1 MVVSLVWVAKNENR
15 DYSGFG
21 VFRLPILLGN
31 VHLCA
36 RVCLAFQAAAP
47 ICAILFVFLWRHD
60 MNENQNL
67 PDAGDDFDDLDNLFA
82 QFDGMAV
89 EGGVDAANE
98 EDDCAGG
105 ACKI

>member
-1 MVVSLVWVAKNENR
+1 MLVAKNENR

-21 VFRLPILLGN
+21 GFRLPILLGN
-31 VHLCA
+31 VYSFARLPCFSGCRHHL
-36 RVCLAFQAAAP
+36 RHP
-47 ICAILFVFLWRHD
+47 ICFLWRHD

-67 PDAGDDFDDLDNLFA
+67 PAAGDDFDDLDNLFA

-89 EGGVDAANE
+89 EGGVDAAE
-98 EDDCAGG
+98 TEDDCAGG